1 MRRSSSH
8 PTQSGG
14 AVVAAWVRRKRC
26 GDARR
31 DGASSPNPPTPCC
44 PRPMASAKCISVRR
58 YAVGR
63 AWPFGGAHMC
73 APEGAAGGVLGAL
86 FSRGGYRVPPPCV
99 AGRAAGA
106 ASVVS
111 ARFCAPSI
119 K

>member
-31 DGASSPNPPTPCC
+31 DGASSPNPPTPCR

-63 AWPFGGAHMC
+63 AWPFGGGAHVRPRGC
-73 APEGAAGGVLGAL
+73 GGGRARRAVFAGGLSRPAALCSRAGGGRGLRGLGAFL
-86 FSRGGYRVPPPCV
+86 
-99 AGRAAGA
+99 RAEH
-106 ASVVS
+106 
-111 ARFCAPSI
+111 
-119 K
+119 